1 MVTYKTPNVYVEE
14 ISTLPPSVASVS
26 TAIPAFIGYTDP
38 KTQEELINKPT
49 LIRSLLDYETFFGKA
64 EPTKF
69 EIKESADKIWIS
81 EIADLQYLM
90 YYALQMFFDNGG
102 GGCYIVS
109 IGTYQENTPQKLIE
123 NFEEGLDVLET
134 EDEPTLILLT
144 DATNLDSENDYKS
157 YYNLCQQA
165 LAQCNKLKDRFA
177 IFDVLEKNNSN
188 DRPIGEID
196 KFREEIGTLY
206 LKYGA
211 AYHPYLQT
219 SLNYYY
225 TDDSVSI
232 DPFYNQRFEYR
243 GNDDCLIVNYTGSKS
258 DRPKVNITIHC
269 DQEEGVKFKIKG
281 DRDEIL
287 RIKVKQDCNSVDKIV
302 EAWKSHSPKKTFE
315 VRKNGNCCGC
325 ICKVDPAQ
333 KLDLLYLRIYRTKPN
348 GLVVAHHGTKNY
360 EQQVDIKVTITINNE
375 EQRKVA
381 DFEVSDNSITI
392 KLREESTKVAKILK
406 EWKNWQKE
414 NSDRNFS
421 LKQDGDGSAN
431 VDSPVS
437 NEPLVQPQL
446 WYYQFDNTELY
457 NKVKTEIDKQRVILP
472 PSPAIAGIYATVD
485 RERGVWKAPANISL
499 SSVTG
504 PTIKINDEGQ
514 EDLNVHFTGKSINAI
529 RTFTGKGTLVWGART
544 LAGNDNEWRYVSVRR
559 LFNFLEESIQ
569 KATSFAV
576 FESNN
581 SITWLKVQ
589 SLIEIYLEG
598 LWRQGAL
605 AGSAPDQAFFVNVGL
620 GTSMTQQDILE
631 GRMIVEIGIAPVRPV
646 EFIILR
652 FSHKLQ
658 EA

>member
-38 KTQEELINKPT
+38 NTKQELINQPI
-49 LIRSLLDYETFFGKA
+49 LIRSLLDYETFFGQA
-64 EPTKF
+64 EPGQF
-69 EIKESADKIWIS
+69 DIEESADEIS
-81 EIADLQYLM
+81 IANIADLKYLM

-102 GGCYIVS
+102 SSCYIVS
-109 IGTYQENTPQKLIE
+109 VGTYENTQQKQIE
-123 NFEEGLDVLET
+123 NFEEGLDVLEQ

-144 DATNLDSENDYKS
+144 DATNLDSENDY
-157 YYNLCQQA
+157 YDLCQQA

-177 IFDVLEKNNSN
+177 IFDVLERNNSN
-188 DRPIGEID
+188 DRPIGRID
-196 KFREEIGTLY
+196 QFRDGIGTLY

-243 GNDDCLIVNYTGSKS
+243 GDDDCLIINYTGSKS

-269 DQEEGVKFKIKG
+269 DQEKDVKFKIKG
-281 DRDEIL
+281 DREELL

-302 EAWKSHSPKKTFE
+302 EAWNSHSSKGNFE

-333 KLDLLYLRIYRTKPN
+333 KLDLLYLRLYRTQPN
-348 GLVVAHHGTKNY
+348 GLVVTHHGTQNY
-360 EQQVDIKVTITINNE
+360 QEEVDIKVTITINNE
-375 EQRKVA
+375 DNANAA
-381 DFEVSDNSITI
+381 DFEVSENSITI

-406 EWKNWQKE
+406 QWKNWKEE
-414 NSDRNFS
+414 NSDRNFD
-421 LKQDGDGSAN
+421 LKEDGDGSAN
-431 VDSPVS
+431 VESPVS
-437 NEPLVQPQL
+437 NEPLVKPQL

-499 SSVTG
+499 TSVTG

-559 LFNFLEESIQ
+559 LFNFVEESIQ
-569 KATSFAV
+569 KASGFLV

-581 SITWLKVQ
+581 SVTWLKVK
-589 SLIEIYLEG
+589 SVIEIYLEG

-631 GRMIVEIGIAPVRPV
+631 GRMIVEIGIAAVRPA